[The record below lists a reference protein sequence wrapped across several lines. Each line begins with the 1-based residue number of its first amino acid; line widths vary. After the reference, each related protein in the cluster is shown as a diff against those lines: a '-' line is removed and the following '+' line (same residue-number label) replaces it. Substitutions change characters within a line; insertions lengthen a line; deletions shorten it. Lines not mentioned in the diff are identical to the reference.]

1 MRRTIAVNYIRG
13 DSLFEGSSEEK
24 CQCGSTKDPRADN
37 GAVGENLRPGTIPG
51 SNPPICQACYKPADN
66 DSAKQIT
73 TLLMLVN
80 RGTESLGP
88 HLGECDFCL
97 LAVPIAVESQPVEV
111 D

>member
-1 MRRTIAVNYIRG
+1 
-13 DSLFEGSSEEK
+13 
-24 CQCGSTKDPRADN
+24 
-37 GAVGENLRPGTIPG
+37 
-51 SNPPICQACYKPADN
+51 
-66 DSAKQIT
+66 
-73 TLLMLVN
+73 LMLVN